1 MFNQDSKECVLFLN
15 SVPSPHSKPREQW
28 DVGYVLEKK
37 GRFVEVVDV
46 TGEKHVCYAHTVKV
60 LKDVPD
66 R

>member
-28 DVGYVLEKK
+28 DVGFVLKRYGK
-37 GRFVEVVDV
+37 FVELVDI
-46 TGEKHVCYAHTVKV
+46 TMKKHVCYAHTVKV
-60 LKDVPD
+60 LRGILD